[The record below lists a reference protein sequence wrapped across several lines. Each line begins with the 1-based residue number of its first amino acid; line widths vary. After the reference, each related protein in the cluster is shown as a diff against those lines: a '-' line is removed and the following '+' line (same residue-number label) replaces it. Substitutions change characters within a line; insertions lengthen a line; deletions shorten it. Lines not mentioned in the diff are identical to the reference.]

1 MAKRKRRPEQEHAE
15 PVASVGGKRFR
26 GAGAPAPS
34 LRGRKV
40 AVDADGHA
48 VVTTTV
54 IDMSTRLL
62 TTRPLPPDPYTGEA

>member
-1 MAKRKRRPEQEHAE
+1 MAKRKKRQESEHSP
-15 PVASVGGKRFR
+15 PVTTVGGKAFR

-48 VVTTTV
+48 VVQTTV
-54 IDMSTRLL
+54 VDMKTRAL
-62 TTRPLPPDPYTGEA
+62 TTRPLPPDPYTGEL